1 MLALQI
7 DPAGPVEEIEL
18 PDDPALLRR
27 VLTTR
32 LGGSPDRGVYHRRAL
47 MWLHGNAMNEGLPPN
62 VVATALASAWRGI
75 DIGTSYFLHG
85 RVIVTG
91 AVDGDADDLEEELAS
106 QAREVGQVVADRAL
120 AWTAAPPAS
129 NEAAWAEIVQAV
141 LAPQP
146 L

>member
-18 PDDPALLRR
+18 PADPALRRR

-32 LGGSPDRGVYHRRAL
+32 LGGSPDPGVYHRRAL
-47 MWLHGNAMNEGLPPN
+47 MWMHGNAVYEGLPPN
-62 VVATALASAWRGI
+62 VVATALASAWRGM
-75 DIGTSYFLHG
+75 DIGASYFLYG

-91 AVDGDADDLEEELAS
+91 SVDGDADHLDEGLAG
-106 QAREVGQVVADRAL
+106 QAREVGKLVAARAL
-120 AWTAAPPAS
+120 AWKTAPPAS
-129 NEAAWAEIVQAV
+129 NEAAWEEIVRAV
-141 LAPQP
+141 LAPRP

>member
-7 DPAGPVEEIEL
+7 DPAGPVDEIEL

-32 LGGSPDRGVYHRRAL
+32 LGGSPDPGYYHRRAL
-47 MWLHGNAMNEGLPPN
+47 MWLHGNAANEGLPPN
-62 VVATALASAWRGI
+62 VVATALASAWRGM
-75 DIGTSYFLHG
+75 DIGASYFLHG

-91 AVDGDADDLEEELAS
+91 AADGDADHLEEKLAG
-106 QAREVGQVVADRAL
+106 QAREVGQVVADRTL
-120 AWTAAPPAS
+120 AWRTAPPAS
-129 NEAAWAEIVQAV
+129 NEAAWEEIVRAV
-141 LAPQP
+141 LAPRP

>member
-1 MLALQI
+1 MFALQI
-7 DPAGPVEEIEL
+7 DPAGPVVEIEL

-27 VLTTR
+27 VLATR

-47 MWLHGNAMNEGLPPN
+47 MWLHGNTINEGLPPN
-62 VVATALASAWRGI
+62 VLATALASAWRGM
-75 DIGTSYFLHG
+75 DIGASYFLHG

-91 AVDGDADDLEEELAS
+91 AADGDADRLEEELAG
-106 QAREVGQVVADRAL
+106 QAREVGQVVADL
-120 AWTAAPPAS
+120 ARVWATVPPAS
-129 NEAAWAEIVQAV
+129 NEAAWAEIVRAV